1 MALSLGAVLN
11 SLSFTFQGP
20 VMIVSKQGGVNIE
33 DIAAT
38 NPEAIVYM
46 PIDVSKGLTS
56 AQANY
61 IADKLGL
68 TGHSKEIVSLV
79 ASNLYELFVEKD
91 ALLLEI
97 NPFAEDI
104 CGECRLA
111 TNEIR

>member
-1 MALSLGAVLN
+1 
-11 SLSFTFQGP
+11 
-20 VMIVSKQGGVNIE
+20 MIVSKQGGVNIE